1 MKEFTYSKVSG
12 ISKNYTKYALTD
24 RYFLRILLKIEVMTF
39 TKFRM

>member
-12 ISKNYTKYALTD
+12 ISKIYTKYVLFD